1 LIARTALPA
10 VAFATVLLP
19 HAAMAADSVLTPGLY
34 EVTFTLELPNV
45 ATTGIGPGTVR
56 HCITAASL
64 ASGEAFAILS
74 DNPLRAC
81 PVVDYVLERDRA
93 RYRVACAGPNAPR
106 ATGTFDLTANGYRG
120 AINMDMGGKNMTMSE
135 RHRARRL
142 GSCPG

>member
-1 LIARTALPA
+1 M
-10 VAFATVLLP
+10 AFATMLLP
-19 HAAMAADSVLTPGLY
+19 YSALAADTVLVPGLY

-45 ATTGIGPGTVR
+45 ATTGIGPSTVR

-81 PVVDYVLERDRA
+81 PMVDYLLERDRA

-120 AINMDMGGKNMTMSE
+120 AISMDMGGKNMTMSE
-135 RHRARRL
+135 RQRARRL
-142 GSCPG
+142 GACTG